1 MERIGKKVEDIKD
14 LQKEVAEEMSNLED
28 MGR

>member
-1 MERIGKKVEDIKD
+1 MDRIGKKVEDIKE